1 MHILRSTYLPAYLS
15 MVKQPY
21 TSDPFPLSSPSQSSI
36 TPHLASPVNS
46 LQRETQVLDLFL
58 AAKVRDDVWA
68 DESEL
73 HLEVRLIALE
83 SRASAYGNLFSAMKH
98 SKMFSIS
105 CSQERVLKISS
116 APMVCPQG

>member
-1 MHILRSTYLPAYLS
+1 MHVLRSTYLPAYLS
-15 MVKQPY
+15 MVRPPY

-36 TPHLASPVNS
+36 TPQLASPVNS

-73 HLEVRLIALE
+73 HLEVSSIP
-83 SRASAYGNLFSAMKH
+83 SRY
-98 SKMFSIS
+98 
-105 CSQERVLKISS
+105 
-116 APMVCPQG
+116 PT